1 MDEALHT
8 IVIVDIHPT
17 EPASTT
23 KPHQSNA
30 MCTCGK
36 GFMWV
41 DSSEIRNMAL
51 EHSTSSHNNRTNIVR
66 YS

>member
-17 EPASTT
+17 EPAST

-30 MCTCGK
+30 LCTCGH

-41 DSSEIRNMAL
+41 DSSDIRDRAL
-51 EHSTSSHNNRTNIVR
+51 EHSVSSHNGHANIAR

>member
-17 EPASTT
+17 EPASA

-30 MCTCGK
+30 LCTCGR
-36 GFMWV
+36 GWV
-41 DSSEIRNMAL
+41 WTKSIDIRAIV
-51 EHSTSSHNNRTNIVR
+51 EHHAIAEHMNKVAIVR

>member
-17 EPASTT
+17 EPTSQ
-23 KPHQSNA
+23 KKHQSNA
-30 MCTCGK
+30 LCTCGR
-36 GFMWV
+36 GWMWTKSTDIRATAEHHAIV
-41 DSSEIRNMAL
+41 DHMNKV
-51 EHSTSSHNNRTNIVR
+51 NIVR

>member
-17 EPASTT
+17 EPTSKK
-23 KPHQSNA
+23 KPHESHA
-30 MCTCGK
+30 FCTCGA
-36 GFMWV
+36 GWMWEF
-41 DSSEIRNMAL
+41 SHEIKSKVE
-51 EHSTSSHNNRTNIVR
+51 EHAAIDHDNKVNIVR